1 MNCGEQGREKS
12 QRWQINGENGGTTL
26 GENVQYIKEQ
36 KGQIWKSN
44 QLDGEHVEYDS
55 NVERQ

>member
-1 MNCGEQGREKS
+1 MWTTRKEGS
-12 QRWQINGENGGTTL
+12 QRWQINGENGSTPL
-26 GENVQYIKEQ
+26 EENVQYIEEQ

-44 QLDGEHVEYDS
+44 QLDGEHVESGS

>member
-1 MNCGEQGREKS
+1 MWTTRKEGS
-12 QRWQINGENGGTTL
+12 QRWQINGENGSTPL
-26 GENVQYIKEQ
+26 EENVQYIEEQ

-44 QLDGEHVEYDS
+44 QLDGEHVEYGS